1 MRENG
6 LKFFRFLLLI
16 SSISPVFALLA
27 VKGANFV
34 VEKYNVAYNLIMW
47 TIFVVSFLPLLV
59 RCKIAKNE
67 RVKLTINKNVT
78 PCIEEHSTYILSI
91 ALPLCQNDLISEE
104 NFPFFIAMIIFVLI
118 VFYVFNLY
126 YLNIFFYLLGYKLY
140 KVIPNCSH
148 SYVIIS
154 RKEIQEIQSK
164 EIMAVRLTNSLF
176 WEKECN

>member
-16 SSISPVFALLA
+16 SSVSPVFALLA
-27 VKGANFV
+27 VKGANFL
-34 VEKYNVAYNLIMW
+34 VEDYNVVYSLVMW
-47 TIFVVSFLPLLV
+47 GIFIISFLPLLI

-67 RVKLTINKNVT
+67 KVKLTINKNAT
-78 PCIEEHSTYILSI
+78 PCIEEYSTYILSI
-91 ALPLCQNDLISEE
+91 ALPLCQNELISEN

-140 KVIPNCSH
+140 KIVPNRSH

-154 RKEIQEIQSK
+154 KKEIQEIQSK
-164 EIMAVRLTNSLF
+164 DIVAIRLTNSLF
-176 WEKECN
+176 WEREAD